1 LTDIVLLAYDATD
14 KMKLTVID
22 ALSLGD
28 AWYQCLQ
35 KALTEGREYKI
46 EQGSFEGMRRREIE
60 LVAINISR
68 PGIRPLSPD
77 VPPGVPLPTTDEVI
91 EEYMSY
97 LMTPDRQE
105 NEEYTYGEF
114 LSPQIEEVI
123 SRYKK
128 GFDTNQM
135 CMCVGNEKS
144 LYQADPP
151 CLRLVDTRIQDGALH
166 FILYFRSWDLW
177 GGMPTNLGGLQTLK
191 EYMAGEIG
199 VQDGEI
205 HAFSKGLHLY
215 EHAWDLAKMV
225 LRMPLS

>member
-1 LTDIVLLAYDATD
+1 
-14 KMKLTVID
+14 MKLTVID
-22 ALSLGD
+22 ALSLSD
-28 AWYQCLQ
+28 AWFQCLNA
-35 KALTEGREYKI
+35 ALFNGREYVI
-46 EQGSFEGMRRREIE
+46 QQGSFEGTRRKEIE
-60 LVAINISR
+60 LVAINISN

-77 VPPGVPLPTTDEVI
+77 VPNGVPLPTTDENI

-97 LMTPDRQE
+97 LMTPDKQE

-123 SRYKK
+123 RRYKM
-128 GFDTNQM
+128 GYDTNQM
-135 CMCVGNEKS
+135 TMCVGNKDS
-144 LYQADPP
+144 IYQKDPP
-151 CLRLVDTRIQDGALH
+151 CLRLVDTRVQDGKLH

-177 GGMPTNLGGLQTLK
+177 GGLPTNLGGLQTLK
-191 EYMAGEIG
+191 EYIAGEIG

-225 LRMPLS
+225 LRLPLE